1 MFLHQMENSLFL
13 SFFTIVS
20 LGTTLSNYY
29 YYLDI
34 FTQDSLFSAVGS
46 VINEGPANQSPNYI

>member
-1 MFLHQMENSLFL
+1 MVYF
-13 SFFTIVS
+13 
-20 LGTTLSNYY
+20 YY
-29 YYLDI
+29 IYLDI